1 MTNAPM
7 WWVQLLVRAFSAF
20 VGLVL
25 VRRGV
30 WGLLGRPL
38 LVPWRSGAL
47 NPEVRGGSARF
58 YGVIALVMALLC
70 FLFVFLEPWVH

>member
-1 MTNAPM
+1 M
-7 WWVQLLVRAFSAF
+7 WWVQLLVRALAAV

-25 VRRGV
+25 ARRGV

-38 LVPWRSGAL
+38 IVPARAEGL
-47 NPEVRGGSARF
+47 REVRGGSARL

-70 FLFVFLEPWVH
+70 FLFVLLEPWVK

>member
-1 MTNAPM
+1 MTTAPM
-7 WWVQLLVRAFSAF
+7 WWVQVLVRALSAI

-38 LVPWRSGAL
+38 IVPRGFL
-47 NPEVRGGSARF
+47 NPEVRGWTARL

-70 FLFVFLEPWVH
+70 FLFVFLEPWVK